1 MNFKYAELFAG
12 VLGFGTALDELG
24 GDPVFI
30 SEIDRFAQQAIR
42 ALGKGEALHGDI
54 TKIEAAAVPDHDLL
68 VGGFPCQAFSVAGK
82 RLGYADMRGTLFF
95 EVVRIAKEKKPR
107 AILLEN
113 VKGLL
118 GHAKGDTI
126 STMLHALN
134 DIGYVVDMN
143 ILNSK
148 FFNVPQHR
156 ERVFILALR
165 EDLAKPAE
173 WHDIKGGS
181 VLQKAKRRLQDEG
194 LSTFNFE
201 WPQQKGVTKKLADVL
216 ENEVD
221 ESYYL
226 SKEKTA
232 MLVARLESTTGEK
245 IEAGDNGQCLQR
257 SQSGVHKKPLY
268 GTLRAGAS
276 RTDFAAI
283 EMENPPAMPSILDT
297 RQKSADTKSGKSGI
311 RLSSEVCPTLTATE
325 QKDIKKVIV
334 ENKPL
339 MVGSLDHYK
348 NDQMNRVYSP
358 DGVSPTITV
367 VSGGGREKKIA
378 EEVRPCLTPFR
389 EEKRQNGPR
398 FKPDGAEAHTITAQD
413 RHGVAMGSYPKY
425 RIRKLTPRECWR
437 LQGFSDEAFDKVRAA
452 GISNSQL
459 YKQAGNAV
467 TVSTV
472 RAIAEKLLPYLH

>member
-1 MNFKYAELFAG
+1 MSFKYAELFAG
-12 VLGFGTALDELG
+12 ILGFGTALDELG
-24 GDPVFI
+24 GDSVFI
-30 SEIDRFAQQAIR
+30 SEIDKFAQQAIR
-42 ALGKGEALHGDI
+42 ALGKGDVLHGDI

-173 WHDIKGGS
+173 WHDIKGAT
-181 VLQKAKRRLQDEG
+181 VLHKTRQRLQGEG
-194 LSTFNFE
+194 LVTFNFE
-201 WPQQKGVTKKLADVL
+201 WPEEKEVTKKLADVL
-216 ENEVD
+216 EVEVE
-221 ESYYL
+221 ESYFL
-226 SKEKTA
+226 PDERAAALLAQLEKA
-232 MLVARLESTTGEK
+232 PV
-245 IEAGDNGQCLQR
+245 I
-257 SQSGVHKKPLY
+257 
-268 GTLRAGAS
+268 
-276 RTDFAAI
+276 
-283 EMENPPAMPSILDT
+283 PSILDT
-297 RQKSADTKSGKSGI
+297 RQKSADAKSGKPGVRVSDTI
-311 RLSSEVCPTLTATE
+311 CPTINATE
-325 QKDIKKVIV
+325 QKDIKKVV
-334 ENKPL
+334 TETKPL

-358 DGVSPTITV
+358 DGISPTITV

-378 EEVRPCLTPFR
+378 VEVRPCLTPFR

-398 FKPDGAEAHTITAQD
+398 FKPDGAEAHTVTAQD
-413 RHGVAMGSYPKY
+413 RHGVAVGRFPQY
-425 RIRKLTPRECWR
+425 RIRKITPREAWR
-437 LQGFSDEAFDKVRAA
+437 LQAFSDFAFDKVRAA

-467 TVSTV
+467 TVNVV